1 MTVSI
6 TTISITA
13 FSIMAFSIM
22 AFSMLELIVT
32 PSIKE
37 IIMTLSIA
45 SKYRYAGYIDCILG
59 VFMLGAFMMIV
70 IAPLF
75 TFKNIITIVD

>member
-6 TTISITA
+6 KTISITA
-13 FSIMAFSIM
+13 FSIMAI
-22 AFSMLELIVT
+22 SMLELIVT

-45 SKYRYAGYIDCILG
+45 SKYRYAEYIDCILG
-59 VFMLGAFMMIV
+59 VFMPGAFMIIV
-70 IAPLF
+70 KAPLF
-75 TFKNIITIVD
+75 TIKNIITIVD